1 VTAASENRYYLF
13 TIMAAIEIRK
23 VTPRSYVGV
32 RRTVKQDG
40 IGPAC
45 ADILPRVAEWLAAQ
59 GSSPAGP
66 PIVVYH
72 AFDAR
77 TGEYD
82 AQPGFFVAAPVRGEG
97 DIVGGE
103 TAGGEALTTLHVGP
117 YTTLGE
123 TWEKVFAHA
132 RAIKRNV
139 SKSSWEVYLNT
150 PADVAPADLRT
161 EIYVPLDPI

>member
-1 VTAASENRYYLF
+1 
-13 TIMAAIEIRK
+13 MAGIEIKRIA
-23 VTPRSYVGV
+23 PRPYVGI
-32 RRTVKQDG
+32 RRTVKHDG

-45 ADILPRVAEWLAAQ
+45 SDILPRVAEWLAAK
-59 GSSPAGP
+59 GISPAGP

-72 AFDAR
+72 AFDPK
-77 TGEYD
+77 TGEFD

-97 DIVGGE
+97 DITAGE

-132 RAIKRNV
+132 AAIKRGV
-139 SKSSWEVYLNT
+139 SKSSWEAYLNT
-150 PADVAPADLRT
+150 PADVPPSELRT
-161 EIYVPLDPI
+161 EIYVPIDPV